1 MDFKKA
7 KIEDII
13 EWCIANKQTEWLKA
27 TAAKQ
32 VEYKVYPRMKVPKID
47 EATNEQARDEEGK
60 LLWTTAADKSK
71 EPKIEMRPISFVQ
84 IKTAWMNDFGLGE
97 PKKPK
102 KKSMYEL
109 IAEL

>member
-1 MDFKKA
+1 MDYKKA
-7 KIEDII
+7 NIEDII
-13 EWCIANKQTEWLKA
+13 AWCKANNQVEWLKA

-32 VEYKVYPRMKVPKID
+32 VEYKVYPRTKVD
-47 EATNEQARDEEGK
+47 GK
-60 LLWTTAADKSK
+60 SVADKSK
-71 EPKIEMRPISFVQ
+71 EPVIEMRPISFVQ
-84 IKTAWMNDFGLGE
+84 IKTEWMDAFGLGA